1 MGREWGV
8 PYGGKW
14 VYTYIHTYESEWSD
28 GEIERETHQCLLRQ
42 QQVSRLLRAQLGRR
56 RRAAGG
62 QRERRLA
69 DEGVA
74 AAAGDGEDDG
84 AGEAG
89 ARTTSMLLREQDR
102 RRRQPNAVH
111 ARERC
116 QERAKSDGAR
126 ILCTVKC

>member
-1 MGREWGV
+1 M
-8 PYGGKW
+8 PYGGNG
-14 VYTYIHTYESEWSD
+14 YTYIYTYESEWSD
-28 GEIERETHQCLLRQ
+28 GEIERETHQRLLRK
-42 QQVSRLLRAQLGRR
+42 QQVSRLLRAQLGRG

-62 QRERRLA
+62 QRQRRLA

-111 ARERC
+111 ARERAP
-116 QERAKSDGAR
+116 RARQVGRRANS
-126 ILCTVKC
+126 LHSLP